1 MPAKKHRKELTV
13 TLITKLKA
21 PTAKPGAKSAPRAW
35 VADSVVP
42 GFGVR
47 VTDKGIKTFVLR
59 TRYPG
64 ESNASRREIGKVG
77 EIELADARDKA
88 RNWLKLIAEGKDPAE
103 AEEQQRKAQLR
114 KGATTV
120 NAVLDAFE
128 KDHVEGLRSGDQ
140 VKAAFTNHVRPR
152 IGDKSIYDLKRSD
165 ITTMLNEIKAESGP
179 VMADRVLA
187 HVRKAFNW
195 QMVQDDD
202 FKSPIVRG
210 MAKTKPKERA
220 RKRILAD
227 DEIRDVWTALDEIEQ
242 PACYPRYVKSLL
254 LAMTRR
260 NESARMHTDE
270 LESDLWVI
278 PGSRYKNKQ
287 DHVIPITPAIRE
299 LIGERPS
306 GCNGN
311 SWFVFSTTHG
321 GKPFSGFSKAK
332 KELDAIVA
340 KIRKAEGRA
349 PMKQWQLHDLRRTG
363 RSLMSRA
370 KVDADHAERCM
381 GHVIGGV
388 RETYDRYEYL
398 DEKRK
403 AFEALAS
410 MLDMIL
416 NPPADN
422 VVPMLAVA
430 AE

>member
-1 MPAKKHRKELTV
+1 MIAR
-13 TLITKLKA
+13 LKA
-21 PTAKPGAKSAPRAW
+21 PASEPGAKHSPRLW
-35 VADSVVP
+35 IADSIVP

-47 VTDKGIKTFVLR
+47 LTEKGSKTFVLR

-64 ESNASRREIGKVG
+64 ESSASRREIGKVG

-88 RNWLKLIAEGKDPAE
+88 RHWLKLIADGKDPARV
-103 AEEQQRKAQLR
+103 EEEIRRSQVAKD
-114 KGATTV
+114 ATTV

-195 QMVQDDD
+195 QMVQDDE

-227 DEIRDVWTALDEIEQ
+227 DEIRDVWAALDQMEQ

-254 LAMTRR
+254 LATTRR

-270 LESDLWVI
+270 LESDLWII
-278 PGSRYKNKQ
+278 PGARYKNKQ

-299 LIGERPS
+299 LIGEKPA
-306 GCNGN
+306 GCKGN
-311 SWFVFSTTHG
+311 SWFVFSTTNG
-321 GKPFSGFSKAK
+321 AKPFSGFSKAK
-332 KELDAIVA
+332 KELDVIIA

-410 MLDMIL
+410 MLDLIL

-422 VVPMLAVA
+422 VVPMHAVA

>member
-1 MPAKKHRKELTV
+1 MQVK
-13 TLITKLKA
+13 ITKTKVDGM
-21 PTAKPGAKSAPRAW
+21 TA
-35 VADSVVP
+35 
-42 GFGVR
+42 
-47 VTDKGIKTFVLR
+47 
-59 TRYPG
+59 
-64 ESNASRREIGKVG
+64 G
-77 EIELADARDKA
+77 EILADKEVKGFVARCLTSGAVTYGYRYRDKTSGKQRWLGLGLHGSITADKA
-88 RNWLKLIAEGKDPAE
+88 RELAKKAAGEVADKKDPQAELQESRAE
-103 AEEQQRKAQLR
+103 AKRERLA
-114 KGATTV
+114 ATNTV
-120 NAVLDAFE
+120 NAILDAFE

-152 IGDKSIYDLKRSD
+152 LGERSIYDLKRSD

-195 QMVQDDD
+195 QMVQDDE

-220 RKRILAD
+220 RKRVLAD
-227 DEIRDVWTALDEIEQ
+227 DEIRDVWKALEQIEQ

-254 LAMTRR
+254 LCMTRR

-270 LESDLWVI
+270 LEGDLWTI
-278 PGSRYKNKQ
+278 PGARYKNKL

-299 LIGERPS
+299 LIGERPA
-306 GCNGN
+306 GCKGN
-311 SWFVFSTTHG
+311 SWFVFSTTTTAG
-321 GKPFSGFSKAK
+321 QLDGAKPFSGFSKAK
-332 KELDAIVA
+332 RDLDRAIA

-422 VVPMLAVA
+422 VIPMEARK
-430 AE
+430 

>member
-1 MPAKKHRKELTV
+1 MARMPAKKHRKELTV
-13 TLITKLKA
+13 TMIDRLKA
-21 PTAKPGAKSAPRAW
+21 PAAGRLW

-47 VTDKGIKTFVLR
+47 VTDKGAKTFVLR

-64 ESNASRREIGKVG
+64 ETNASRREISKVG
-77 EIELADARDKA
+77 EIDLAEARDKA
-88 RNWLKLIAEGKDPAE
+88 RNWLKLIGEGKDPAQVE
-103 AEEQQRKAQLR
+103 AEQRRSQVAKD
-114 KGATTV
+114 ATTV

-152 IGDKSIYDLKRSD
+152 IGDRSIYDLKRSD

-195 QMVQDDD
+195 QMIQDDE

-210 MAKTKPKERA
+210 MAKTKPKERR

-227 DEIRDVWTALDEIEQ
+227 DEIRDVWKALEQIEQ

-278 PGSRYKNKQ
+278 PAARYKNKQ

-299 LIGERPS
+299 LIGEKPA
-306 GCNGN
+306 GCDGN

-321 GKPFSGFSKAK
+321 AKPFSGFSKAK
-332 KELDAIVA
+332 KELDRLVD

-422 VVPMLAVA
+422 VVPMR
-430 AE
+430 AEALS

>member
-1 MPAKKHRKELTV
+1 MARMPAKKHRKELTV
-13 TLITKLKA
+13 TMIDRLKA
-21 PTAKPGAKSAPRAW
+21 PAAGRLW

-47 VTDKGIKTFVLR
+47 VTDKGAKTFVLR

-64 ESNASRREIGKVG
+64 ETNASRREISKVG
-77 EIELADARDKA
+77 EIDLAEARDKA
-88 RNWLKLIAEGKDPAE
+88 RNWLKLIGEGKDPAQVE
-103 AEEQQRKAQLR
+103 AEQRRSQVAKE
-114 KGATTV
+114 ATTV

-152 IGDKSIYDLKRSD
+152 IGDRSIYDLKRSD

-195 QMVQDDD
+195 QMIQDDE

-210 MAKTKPKERA
+210 MAKTKPKERR

-227 DEIRDVWTALDEIEQ
+227 DEIRDVWKALEQIEQ

-270 LESDLWVI
+270 LEGDLWVI
-278 PGSRYKNKQ
+278 PAARYKNKQ

-299 LIGERPS
+299 LIGEKPA
-306 GCNGN
+306 GCDGN

-321 GKPFSGFSKAK
+321 AKPFSGFSKAK
-332 KELDAIVA
+332 KELDRLVD

-422 VVPMLAVA
+422 VVPMR
-430 AE
+430 AEALS

>member
-1 MPAKKHRKELTV
+1 MQVKISKTQVDRMTEGQILADKEVKGFVARKLDSGAVTFGYRYRDKTTGRQRWLGLGLHGNITAEQARDFAKKAAGE
-13 TLITKLKA
+13 
-21 PTAKPGAKSAPRAW
+21 
-35 VADSVVP
+35 VADKKDP
-42 GFGVR
+42 Q
-47 VTDKGIKTFVLR
+47 
-59 TRYPG
+59 G
-64 ESNASRREIGKVG
+64 ELQEARAEAKRE
-77 EIELADARDKA
+77 ELAAI
-88 RNWLKLIAEGKDPAE
+88 N
-103 AEEQQRKAQLR
+103 
-114 KGATTV
+114 TV

-128 KDHVEGLRSGDQ
+128 KDHVDGLRSGDQ

-165 ITTMLNEIKAESGP
+165 ITTLLNEVKAESGP

-195 QMVQDDD
+195 QMVQDDE

-227 DEIRDVWTALDEIEQ
+227 DEIRDVWAALDQIEQ
-242 PACYPRYVKSLL
+242 PACYPRFVKSLL

-270 LESDLWVI
+270 LEGDLWII

-287 DHVIPITPAIRE
+287 DHVIPVPPAISE
-299 LIGERPS
+299 LICERPA
-306 GCNGN
+306 GCKKN
-311 SWFVFSTTHG
+311 SWFVFSTTTSG
-321 GKPFSGFSKAK
+321 GQLDGAKPFSGFSKAK
-332 KELDAIVA
+332 KELDRIIAE
-340 KIRKAEGRA
+340 IRKKEGRA

-398 DEKRK
+398 DEKRV
-403 AFEALAS
+403 AFEALAA
-410 MLDMIL
+410 MVDMIL
-416 NPPADN
+416 KPPGQ
-422 VVPMLAVA
+422 PLAA
-430 AE
+430 ALEGK

>member
-1 MPAKKHRKELTV
+1 MQVKISKTQVDRMTAGQILADKEVKGFVARCLNSGAVTYGYRYRDKTTGKQRWLGLGLHGNITAEQARDFAKKAAGE
-13 TLITKLKA
+13 
-21 PTAKPGAKSAPRAW
+21 
-35 VADSVVP
+35 VADKKDP
-42 GFGVR
+42 Q
-47 VTDKGIKTFVLR
+47 
-59 TRYPG
+59 G
-64 ESNASRREIGKVG
+64 ELETSR
-77 EIELADARDKA
+77 ADAKRE
-88 RNWLKLIAEGKDPAE
+88 KLAAVN
-103 AEEQQRKAQLR
+103 
-114 KGATTV
+114 TV
-120 NAVLDAFE
+120 NTVLDAFE
-128 KDHVEGLRSGDQ
+128 KDHVDALRSGDQ

-195 QMVQDDD
+195 QMVQDDE

-227 DEIRDVWTALDEIEQ
+227 DEIRDVWAALDKIEQ

-254 LAMTRR
+254 LAMARR
-260 NESARMHTDE
+260 NECSEMHSE
-270 LESDLWVI
+270 EINGDLWTI
-278 PGSRYKNKQ
+278 PGARYKNKL
-287 DHVIPITPAIRE
+287 DHVIPITPALRA
-299 LIGERPS
+299 LIGEKPD
-306 GCNGN
+306 GY
-311 SWFVFSTTHG
+311 VFSTTG
-321 GKPFSGFSKAK
+321 GKKPFSGFSKAK
-332 KELDAIVA
+332 KELNRIIA

-398 DEKRK
+398 EEKRQ

-410 MLDMIL
+410 MLNMIL
-416 NPPADN
+416 NPPANN
-422 VVPMLAVA
+422 VIQF
-430 AE
+430 AEASK

>member
-13 TLITKLKA
+13 TMIDRLKA
-21 PTAKPGAKSAPRAW
+21 PAAGRLW
-35 VADSVVP
+35 VADSIVP

-47 VTDKGIKTFVLR
+47 VTDKGVKTFVLR

-64 ESNASRREIGKVG
+64 EANASRREIEKVG
-77 EIELADARDKA
+77 TMDLADARDKA
-88 RNWLKLIAEGKDPAE
+88 RAWLKLIAEGKDPAKVE
-103 AEEQQRKAQLR
+103 AEQRRSQFAKD
-114 KGATTV
+114 ATTV
-120 NAVLDAFE
+120 TAVLDAFE

-152 IGDKSIYDLKRSD
+152 IGHRSIYDLKRSD

-195 QMVQDDD
+195 QMIQDDD

-220 RKRILAD
+220 RKRTLAD
-227 DEIRDVWTALDEIEQ
+227 DEIRDVWAALDKFEQ

-278 PGSRYKNKQ
+278 PASRYKNKQ

-299 LIGERPS
+299 LIGEKPA

-321 GKPFSGFSKAK
+321 AKPFSGFSKAK
-332 KELDAIVA
+332 KELDRLVD
-340 KIRKAEGRA
+340 KIRKAGGRA

-422 VVPMLAVA
+422 VVPMHAEAVG
-430 AE
+430 